1 MAEEQATD
9 YNSLDSVTES
19 LLTNPTATEEA
30 PEPQEEAQP
39 ETVEEEL
46 DAAGED
52 AEEEIQETELD
63 ETTEDEVPMQPE
75 MFNVK
80 IDGQETQVTLEE
92 LKRSYSGQGYIQK
105 QMAEAA
111 ELKTQADAELQTN
124 KASNEQLLKQIEQ
137 LQLQQPNLPKPPD
150 PELLNSDPI
159 QYMKEMEL
167 HRASKEQ
174 ADALASKQL
183 ELQAKQAQEAEEQM
197 KQIQQQEAKLLVE
210 KIPEL
215 KPTGDKNKDKEA
227 IDKFRS
233 NLTSEMTYYGFN
245 PEDLA
250 TITDHRAISVLND
263 AVKWRKLQSN
273 KADVGK
279 KVENARPVVKAGVKQ
294 RGTEGKAKAERVAL
308 DKMKSTGNLDDV
320 ARYLQL
326 S

>member
-9 YNSLDSVTES
+9 YTNIDSVAES
-19 LLTNPTATEEA
+19 LLSNPTATEEA

-46 DAAGED
+46 DAVD
-52 AEEEIQETELD
+52 STEEETVETELD
-63 ETTEDEVPMQPE
+63 EPTEDEGQEQPE
-75 MFNVK
+75 LYAVK
-80 IDGQETQVTLEE
+80 IDGQETQVTLDD

-105 QMAEAA
+105 QMSEAA
-111 ELKTQADAELQTN
+111 ELKKQANAELQAN

-215 KPTGDKNKDKEA
+215 KPSGDRNKDKQV

-233 NLTSEMTYYGFN
+233 DLTSEMTYYGFN

-263 AVKWRKLQSN
+263 AVKWRKLQKN

-279 KVENARPVVKAGVKQ
+279 KVVGARPVVKAGVKQ
-294 RGTEGKAKAERVAL
+294 RGTEGKRRLRRRHLIE
-308 DKMKSTGNLDDV
+308 
-320 ARYLQL
+320 
-326 S
+326 

>member
-9 YNSLDSVTES
+9 YNSLDSVAES

-46 DAAGED
+46 DAVD
-52 AEEEIQETELD
+52 STEEETVETELD
-63 ETTEDEVPMQPE
+63 EPTEDEVPPQPE

-111 ELKTQADAELQTN
+111 ELKKQADAELQAN

-174 ADALASKQL
+174 ADVLASKQL

-215 KPTGDKNKDKEA
+215 KPSGDRNKDKQV

-233 NLTSEMTYYGFN
+233 DLTSEMTYYGFN

-250 TITDHRAISVLND
+250 TITDHRAIRVLND

-279 KVENARPVVKAGVKQ
+279 KVESARPVVKAGVKQ
-294 RGTEGKAKAERVAL
+294 RGTEGKAKAEKVAL
-308 DKMKSTGNLDDV
+308 DKMKSTGNVDDV
-320 ARYLQL
+320 ARYLL

>member
-1 MAEEQATD
+1 
-9 YNSLDSVTES
+9 
-19 LLTNPTATEEA
+19 
-30 PEPQEEAQP
+30 
-39 ETVEEEL
+39 
-46 DAAGED
+46 
-52 AEEEIQETELD
+52 
-63 ETTEDEVPMQPE
+63 MQPE

-111 ELKTQADAELQTN
+111 ELKKQADAELQTN

-174 ADALASKQL
+174 ADVLASKQL
-183 ELQAKQAQEAEEQM
+183 DLQAKQAQQAEEQM

-215 KPTGDKNKDKEA
+215 KPSGDKNKDKQA

-233 NLTSEMTYYGFN
+233 DLTSEMTYYGFN
-245 PEDLA
+245 PEDLS

>member
-9 YNSLDSVTES
+9 YTNIDSVAES
-19 LLTNPTATEEA
+19 LLSNSTSPEEA

-39 ETVEEEL
+39 ETEEQEL
-46 DAAGED
+46 DAVD
-52 AEEEIQETELD
+52 STEEETVETELD
-63 ETTEDEVPMQPE
+63 EPTEDEVPPQPE

-92 LKRSYSGQGYIQK
+92 LKRSYSGQGYIQQK
-105 QMAEAA
+105 MAEAA
-111 ELKTQADAELQTN
+111 ELRKQADAELQTN
-124 KASNEQLLKQIEQ
+124 KASNETLLKQIEQ

-150 PELLNSDPI
+150 PKLRDEDPI
-159 QYMKEMEL
+159 GYFNQMDDYN
-167 HRASKEQ
+167 RAKEQ
-174 ADALASKQL
+174 AEVLKSKQL

-233 NLTSEMTYYGFN
+233 DLTSEMTYYGFN

-273 KADVGK
+273 KVNVGK

-308 DKMKSTGNLDDV
+308 DKMKSTGNVDDV
-320 ARYLQL
+320 ARYLL